1 MTVEITDVADTAPRR
16 AIASFDP
23 YEDAQALLD
32 RLADGGF
39 PVERLAI
46 LGRDL
51 EIVERVTDRLDAGRA
66 ALAGS
71 ASGRLGVRSVR
82 VALRSVVHARQ
93 RVAGRH
99 PPLLVRDG
107 DAHRG
112 GL

>member
-46 LGRDL
+46 EGQELELTGRSMVQL
-51 EIVERVTDRLDAGRA
+51 AAHSSFRRRGPITVRIRIAKATGPHRRSFAPAAHTLTLMRTSVSRLR
-66 ALAGS
+66 
-71 ASGRLGVRSVR
+71 
-82 VALRSVVHARQ
+82 
-93 RVAGRH
+93 
-99 PPLLVRDG
+99 
-107 DAHRG
+107 
-112 GL
+112 